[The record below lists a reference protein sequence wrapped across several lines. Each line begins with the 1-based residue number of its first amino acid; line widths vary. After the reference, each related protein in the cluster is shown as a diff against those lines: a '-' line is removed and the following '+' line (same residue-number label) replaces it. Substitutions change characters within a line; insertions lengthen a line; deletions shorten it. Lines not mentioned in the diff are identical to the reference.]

1 MRRLRRR
8 KSAKIERMTMPETFA
23 IRRQERSYEPLNH
36 GNGPGTF
43 TKNNHT
49 TAAFATRPGRQRGH
63 GRHGPAL
70 RGRAE
75 AEHWEAVG
83 FLHDYD
89 YQQYPEEHLR
99 HTEAPLCEAGVD
111 EESIRAILA
120 PTVGGLCSDVEPL
133 TEMEKSLYV
142 VDAASALVGA
152 AAKMRPTGIS
162 DLQASSV
169 TKKFKDRS
177 FAATVNRETINKGA
191 AMLGMERAEIF
202 TLCIEG
208 MRPHAIRLGITAK

>member
-1 MRRLRRR
+1 M
-8 KSAKIERMTMPETFA
+8 
-23 IRRQERSYEPLNH
+23 
-36 GNGPGTF
+36 
-43 TKNNHT
+43 
-49 TAAFATRPGRQRGH
+49 
-63 GRHGPAL
+63 
-70 RGRAE
+70 
-75 AEHWEAVG
+75 
-83 FLHDYD
+83 
-89 YQQYPEEHLR
+89 
-99 HTEAPLCEAGVD
+99 D

-120 PTVGGLCSDVEPL
+120 HGWGVCSDVEPL

>member
-1 MRRLRRR
+1 MPREVRL
-8 KSAKIERMTMPETFA
+8 SP
-23 IRRQERSYEPLNH
+23 
-36 GNGPGTF
+36 
-43 TKNNHT
+43 
-49 TAAFATRPGRQRGH
+49 
-63 GRHGPAL
+63 
-70 RGRAE
+70 
-75 AEHWEAVG
+75 G

-120 PTVGGLCSDVEPL
+120 HGWGVCSDVEPL

-177 FAATVNRETINKGA
+177 FAATVNR
-191 AMLGMERAEIF
+191 
-202 TLCIEG
+202 
-208 MRPHAIRLGITAK
+208 

>member
-1 MRRLRRR
+1 MNRLTMETARELLQ
-8 KSAKIERMTMPETFA
+8 KTTTQPQLLQHALAVSAAMGAMA
-23 IRRQERSYEPLNH
+23 
-36 GNGPGTF
+36 
-43 TKNNHT
+43 
-49 TAAFATRPGRQRGH
+49 
-63 GRHGPAL
+63 RHFG
-70 RGRAE
+70 AE

-99 HTEAPLCEAGVD
+99 HTEAPQCEAGVD

-120 PTVGGLCSDVEPL
+120 HGWGVCSDVEPL